1 MRLAQLLTLSMLC
14 FGVTDCGGSDS
25 NQTSTTGVPSGYGD
39 LCGSN
44 GVTCETG
51 DSPPALIGTYSGTG
65 TTLVTSNSLWTVGST
80 DAFTVVVATQT
91 GGNVSGTFE
100 MEKETLNVTQGAIRG
115 NATQFSIYGMDSV
128 EELDA
133 SASGS
138 CSAEARGVLT
148 GTVSTTGTART
159 ITGKLNL
166 QFTNNI
172 HGTGCTEEQIK
183 NYPGTGAIFS
193 YAATRAP

>member
-1 MRLAQLLTLSMLC
+1 MLC
-14 FGVTDCGGSDS
+14 FGVTGCGGSDS
-25 NQTSTTGVPSGYGD
+25 NPTSTTGVPSGYGD

-51 DSPPALIGTYSGTG
+51 DSPPNLIGTYSGTG
-65 TTLVTSNSLWTVGST
+65 ATLVTSNSLWSVGST
-80 DAFTVVVATQT
+80 DTFTVVVTAQS
-91 GGNVSGTFE
+91 GGNISGTFE
-100 MEKETLNVTQGAIRG
+100 MEKEKLDVAQGAIRG
-115 NATQFSIYGMDSV
+115 NATQFSIYGTDSV

-148 GTVSTTGTART
+148 GTFGTTGTTTT

-172 HGTGCTEEQIK
+172 HGAGCTQEQIN
-183 NYPGTGAIFS
+183 NYPGTGATFS
-193 YAATRAP
+193 YVATRAP